1 MVNCPWSEFEKDPFP
16 FCEEQ
21 LCHIIGQ
28 PANTWSNIGY
38 FVIAW
43 MIWRHR
49 HLGRDRLV
57 FAGICLFLA
66 VGSTLFHMS
75 GAMWAKILD
84 VSAMLLLS
92 GVALCFSLQKTLGW
106 RTRTQLGVFFILSAL
121 SYPLV
126 GMGKL
131 GGYLFLAEVI
141 LTVALEI
148 RLRAQMTPRSWGY
161 LKQIMITFPVALG
174 LNMMDQHG
182 PLCWPTNHIFTVHG
196 LWHLMTAFCIYRIT
210 QYYCE
215 TK

>member
-1 MVNCPWSEFEKDPFP
+1 
-16 FCEEQ
+16 
-21 LCHIIGQ
+21 
-28 PANTWSNIGY
+28 
-38 FVIAW
+38 
-43 MIWRHR
+43 
-49 HLGRDRLV
+49 
-57 FAGICLFLA
+57 
-66 VGSTLFHMS
+66 
-75 GAMWAKILD
+75 MWAKILD

-92 GVALCFSLQKTLGW
+92 GVALSFSLQKTYGW
-106 RTRTQLGVFFILSAL
+106 KTRTQLGVFFVLSAL

-148 RLRAQMTPRSWGY
+148 RLRAQMTPKSWNY
-161 LKQIMITFPVALG
+161 LKQVLITFPVALG
-174 LNMMDQHG
+174 LNMMAQHG

-215 TK
+215 PK